1 MRWSS
6 RGDSHCGTAQFS
18 LRPTGG
24 LWSRSGSYGSWQS
37 ASPARGLGN
46 TRNSRSGVRQFLL
59 ALGISI
65 KTPQSPING
74 PKLARFVVSGG
85 VPSMVQKIV
94 WPGGWACV
102 CRRRFG
108 GRVQSLLAICGER
121 LSTIEHVSHDDCCK
135 SDSILPGAVT
145 GDHVVLVILWNL
157 SMLHISCGTS
167 TSKESR

>member
-6 RGDSHCGTAQFS
+6 CGDSHCGTAKFR

-24 LWSRSGSYGSWQS
+24 LWSRSDSDRSWQS

-108 GRVQSLLAICGER
+108 GRVQSPLAFVVSDCPP
-121 LSTIEHVSHDDCCK
+121 LSVCLMTTAANRIRFQSNHRVPS
-135 SDSILPGAVT
+135 P
-145 GDHVVLVILWNL
+145 VILRI
-157 SMLHISCGTS
+157 SSRLHISCGTS

>member
-6 RGDSHCGTAQFS
+6 RGDSHCGTAKFS

-24 LWSRSGSYGSWQS
+24 LWSRSDSDGSWQS
-37 ASPARGLGN
+37 ALPARGLGN

-65 KTPQSPING
+65 KTSQSPING

-108 GRVQSLLAICGER
+108 GRVQSPLAICGER
-121 LSTIEHVSHDDCCK
+121 LSTIEHVSHDDCCNRIRFSK
-135 SDSILPGAVT
+135 EPSPGT
-145 GDHVVLVILWNL
+145 TSFSSYSGI
-157 SMLHISCGTS
+157 SSRLHISCGTS